1 MSLISI
7 LAPGQL
13 WAINGLDGNEPFNSP
28 SFLDTPEP
36 KISIFPNPTT
46 DFFEI
51 QSSRTIE
58 KIVVFNLIGREL
70 RTFNAEADRKYSVGD
85 LPNGMYLVQVFDEN
99 NKVITTQ
106 RLQKR

>member
-1 MSLISI
+1 MSLFSL
-7 LAPGQL
+7 LATGQL
-13 WAINGLDGNEPFNSP
+13 WAINELEGNDPFNNP
-28 SFLDTPEP
+28 TFFDNPEP

-51 QSSRTIE
+51 QSSREID

-70 RTFNAEADRKYSVGD
+70 KSFNAEVDRKYSVGD